1 MIPGLGGLSKAPS
14 AAQGQISTAGCL
26 GLVVLSAVL
35 VAVGITLQPWP
46 GGAVLFPQQE
56 EKWEANVWHWAAE
69 MGGRI
74 STGAPR
80 KQSQSFGADVGALCM
95 RHPHN
100 PPHTLLAETP
110 SQKARG

>member
-1 MIPGLGGLSKAPS
+1 M
-14 AAQGQISTAGCL
+14 
-26 GLVVLSAVL
+26 VFSAVL
-35 VAVGITLQPWP
+35 VAVGITLQLWP

-56 EKWEANVWHWAAE
+56 EKWEESVWHWAAE

-80 KQSQSFGADVGALCM
+80 KKSQALGADVGALCM